1 MCVGFVN
8 ILLVA
13 LKILFLPQESLGST
27 VLVESYTLT
36 CPQYF
41 KPPNK
46 SKNKKINKL
55 FLSLIGIHTYCIYF
69 IVCMQI
75 EVYTDLTGQNSSQ
88 GQLY

>member
-13 LKILFLPQESLGST
+13 VKILFLPQESLGST

-46 SKNKKINKL
+46 SKKKK
-55 FLSLIGIHTYCIYF
+55 
-69 IVCMQI
+69 
-75 EVYTDLTGQNSSQ
+75 
-88 GQLY
+88 